1 MTRSQLAEYLQGME
15 FPVSRERLAGRLMSR
30 TVPSEVI
37 ESMMRQP
44 TDCFESPDAV
54 IRALGVKEG

>member
-1 MTRSQLAEYLQGME
+1 MTRSQLTQYLQDME

-30 TVPSEVI
+30 SIPSDVI

-54 IRALGVKEG
+54 IRSLSVEEG